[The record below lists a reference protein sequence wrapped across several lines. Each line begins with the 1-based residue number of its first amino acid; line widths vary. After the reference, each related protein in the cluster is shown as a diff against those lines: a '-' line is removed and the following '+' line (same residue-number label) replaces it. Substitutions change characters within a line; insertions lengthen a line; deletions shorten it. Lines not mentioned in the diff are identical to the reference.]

1 LRITVIAQSI
11 IWPVIAFFLR
21 LFRLY

>member
-1 LRITVIAQSI
+1 LLITGIAQSI